1 MNEVELLV
9 LDDDPK
15 MVEGLSEILEEEG
28 YVVTPFESPDS
39 ALEALKR
46 QRFSIAL
53 VDLIMPGKNG
63 IDVLKEIKEHSPN
76 AKVIIITG
84 FATIE
89 SAVEAMKA
97 GASDYISKPFKI
109 DEIQNAIKKT
119 LEEIRFERDI
129 SKTARNSGSDMILKA
144 ISNPIRRGVILLLA
158 SRKKM
163 RFTDIKNALEEE
175 DPTKLSFHLRELRGS
190 SLISQDQKKAY
201 SISNTGRKT
210 ARLLVDLENDSY

>member
-15 MVEGLSEILEEEG
+15 MVEGLSEILEGEG

-39 ALEALKR
+39 ALVVLKR

-63 IDVLKEIKEHSPN
+63 IDVLKEINKHCPN
-76 AKVIIITG
+76 TKVIIITG

-97 GASDYISKPFKI
+97 GATDYISKPFKI
-109 DEIQNAIKKT
+109 NEIQNVIKKV
-119 LEEIRFERDI
+119 LEEIRFEKDI
-129 SKTARNSGSDMILKA
+129 SRISRTSGSDRVLKA
-144 ISNPIRRGVILLLA
+144 ISNPIRRSVILLLD

-163 RFTDIKNALEEE
+163 RFTDIKNVLEED
-175 DPTKLSFHLRELRGS
+175 DPTKLSFHLRELKGS
-190 SLISQDQKKAY
+190 GLISQDQKKAY
-201 SISNTGRKT
+201 SLSNAGRKT
-210 ARLLVDLENDSY
+210 ARLIVDLEKDSY